1 MKNSTLIPALAV
13 VAVMLVNGCSG
24 GAKKGAGGAGAP
36 VLVAQAVETNVPV
49 LINPPP
55 VGHVMPYS
63 TVTIRPQVGG
73 VLSRVHFQEGQEV
86 KKGDLLFTIDPRPT
100 QAALDAARAAQAR
113 DQALLENAKIQF
125 TREQKLFEQ
134 KLVSQDEFD
143 TSKAGLDTLA
153 GTVAADQAAITNAGL
168 NLEFTGI
175 RAPFDGRTGSLQFHE
190 GNVVKAPDD
199 TLLTINQIHP
209 IYVAFAVPEQY
220 LPEIKRE
227 MREKTLK
234 VMATFQNMDAPP
246 QGELTFIDNAVDTT
260 TGTIQLKA
268 TFPNEDNALWP
279 GQFVQVALTLS
290 ELTNA
295 IVVPS
300 QAVQTGQNG
309 QFVYVVKTRQTLGEE
324 PEQTAEERPVTI
336 GITYQGGTVV
346 QQGLKAGET
355 VVTDGQLRL
364 APGVKA
370 SIKTPEAAGLSTN
383 ATATAG
389 RK

>member
-13 VAVMLVNGCSG
+13 VTAMLVNGCSG

-49 LINPPP
+49 LIDPPP

-63 TVTIRPQVGG
+63 TVTIRPQIGG
-73 VLSRVHFQEGQEV
+73 VISQVHFQEGQEV
-86 KKGDLLFTIDPRPT
+86 KKDDLLFTIDPRPT
-100 QAALDAARAAQAR
+100 QAALDVARAALER
-113 DQALLENAKIQF
+113 DAAQLEYAKINF
-125 TREQKLFEQ
+125 AREQKLFDQ
-134 KLVSQDEFD
+134 KLISQDE
-143 TSKAGLDTLA
+143 LDTNRASQDALT
-153 GTVAADQAAITNAGL
+153 GTVAADKAAITNALL
-168 NLEFTGI
+168 NLEFTEI
-175 RAPFDGRTGSLQFHE
+175 RAPFDGKTGSLQFYQ

-227 MREKTLK
+227 MRQKTLK
-234 VMATFQNMDAPP
+234 ASAAFQNLEGPPP
-246 QGELTFIDNAVDTT
+246 QGELTFVDNSVDMT

-268 TFPNEDNALWP
+268 TFPNKDNMLWP
-279 GQFVQVALTLS
+279 GQFVQVTLTLS

-295 IVVPS
+295 IMVPS

-309 QFVYVVKTRQTLGEE
+309 QFVYIVKPDQTV
-324 PEQTAEERPVTI
+324 EERPVTT
-336 GITYQGGTVV
+336 GITYQGAVVV
-346 QQGLKAGET
+346 QQGLKTGET

-364 APGVKA
+364 APGVKVN
-370 SIKTPEAAGLSTN
+370 IKSAISSTN
-383 ATATAG
+383 AP
-389 RK
+389 